1 MMEFLKEWCL
11 NIATFVIFIV
21 LLEMLLPSGRMKK
34 MINLVSGLVLVIA
47 LINPVLGLLQKGVDL
62 KAYQMSNSNFIDK
75 KEIMA
80 SSQVLKEEQIKQI
93 TNLYRNKIINQ
104 LEDLIKDIKGIS
116 DVKADV
122 IINEDYSDEKFGEI
136 KRVYL
141 ELKLGEGKEKSKTI
155 EPVKSIDKIVIG
167 KGKSLETKE
176 VSDKNIDSE
185 LKKQIVGMIENLLNI
200 QKENIIISLV

>member
-11 NIATFVIFIV
+11 NIATLVIFIV
-21 LLEMLLPSGRMKK
+21 ILEMLLPSGRMKK

-47 LINPVLGLLQKGVDL
+47 LINPVLGLMQKGIEL
-62 KAYQMSNSNFIDK
+62 KAYQMTNSNFIDK

-80 SSQVLKEEQIKQI
+80 NSQVLKEEQIKQI

-104 LEDLIKDIKGIS
+104 LEDLIKDIKGVS

-141 ELKLGEGKEKSKTI
+141 ELSLGEDEEKSKRI
-155 EPVKSIDKIVIG
+155 EPVKGIDKITIG

-176 VSDKNIDSE
+176 VSDKNVDNE
-185 LKKQIVGMIENLLNI
+185 LKKQIVSMIENLLNI
-200 QKENIIISLV
+200 QKENIVISFV